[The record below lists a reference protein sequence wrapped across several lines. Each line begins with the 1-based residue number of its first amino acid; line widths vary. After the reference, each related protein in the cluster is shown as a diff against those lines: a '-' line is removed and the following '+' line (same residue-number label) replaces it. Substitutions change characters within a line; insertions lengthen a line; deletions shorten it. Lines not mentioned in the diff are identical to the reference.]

1 MENKKI
7 DIIQKLEKFKDQ
19 WSPKVVAEMNDYQV
33 KLAKISGEFIWH
45 KHDTTDELFYI
56 IKGNMK
62 IIFRDGAV
70 DLSEGEMYI
79 VPNMNYEHVVHPKST
94 YLLESKKTDKEIKI
108 VYKRYDDF
116 TNN

>member
-62 IIFRDGAV
+62 IIFKDSTV
-70 DLSEGEMYI
+70 DYLRERCTSF
-79 VPNMNYEHVVHPKST
+79 PKELIISQ
-94 YLLESKKTDKEIKI
+94 
-108 VYKRYDDF
+108 
-116 TNN
+116 

>member
-7 DIIQKLEKFKDQ
+7 DINQKLEKFKDQ

-45 KHDTTDELFYI
+45 KHDTTDELFYV

-62 IIFRDGAV
+62 IVFRDGAIN
-70 DLSEGEMYI
+70 LSEGEMYI
-79 VPNMNYEHVVHPKST
+79 VPKGIVHKPSS
-94 YLLESKKTDKEIKI
+94 SKRMP
-108 VYKRYDDF
+108 YYAY
-116 TNN
+116 